1 MPNIN
6 TTVSTAS
13 TAKFNLDYYD
23 RKLLEVAKTKWVHQ
37 QFGQKRT
44 IPKNEG
50 KTVKFRRYELFTP
63 DAVTQKLAEGV
74 KPAGQTLSQTEV
86 NATVDQY
93 GAYVEIS
100 DLLDLTAADPVIR
113 DSVELLGE
121 QLGTVVDWVTRDAMR
136 AGASAHYAASR
147 LNMKSITGSD
157 KMTIAELRKAVKT
170 LKKSKAR
177 PFGDGNFVCIVD
189 PDVSYDIQN
198 DQLWKDIAVHA
209 DPERA
214 YRGEIG
220 RLFGIVFVETTE
232 GYVSEQSVLNA
243 VYAATTASTAFV
255 LKNDPTDAE
264 VAYLSKGGNK
274 IKVGSTEYTLAST
287 GSYTAATKTVT
298 LSAAAT
304 LTADAVVYSEDAG
317 ACAASDATV
326 PYKGTDVHHTMLFGS
341 DAYGVIDIA
350 GSGAIKSIIKPLGSA
365 GTADPLDQIS
375 TVGAK
380 VLAYTAKVLN
390 NLWILDVQSAAS

>member
-1 MPNIN
+1 MSLN

-23 RKLLEVAKTKWVHQ
+23 RKLLETAKTKLVHQ
-37 QFGQKRT
+37 QFGQKRS

-50 KTVKFRRYELFTP
+50 KTVKYRRYELFTP
-63 DAVTQKLAEGV
+63 NVATQKLTEGV

-86 NATVDQY
+86 QATVDQY

-113 DSVELLGE
+113 DSVVLLGE
-121 QLGTVVDWVTRDAMR
+121 QLGTVLDWVTRDAML
-136 AGASAHYAASR
+136 AGASVHYANAR
-147 LNMKSITGSD
+147 TNTKSITASD
-157 KMTIAELRKAVKT
+157 KITIAELRKAVKT

-189 PDVSYDIQN
+189 TDVAYDIQN
-198 DQLWKDIAVHA
+198 DQLWKDLAVHA

-214 YRGEIG
+214 FKGEIG

-232 GYVSEQSVLNA
+232 GYISEQAVLNA
-243 VYAATTASTAFV
+243 VNSSTTSSTEFV
-255 LKNDPTDAE
+255 LRDDPTDEA

-274 IKVGSTEYTLAST
+274 IKIGDTEHTLAAS
-287 GSYTAATKTVT
+287 GSYTASTKTVK
-298 LSAAAT
+298 LSAAAS
-304 LTADAVVYSEDAG
+304 LSANAIVYSEDAG
-317 ACAASDATV
+317 ACEGDTKEGV
-326 PYKGTDVHHTMLFGS
+326 NVHHTMLFGS
-341 DAYGVIDIA
+341 DAYGVIDVA

-365 GTADPLDQIS
+365 GAADPLDQIS

>member
-1 MPNIN
+1 MATN
-6 TTVSTAS
+6 TTAS
-13 TAKFNLDYYD
+13 AATDMKFNPNFYD
-23 RKLLEVAKTKWVHQ
+23 RKLLETAKTKFVHQ

-63 DAVTQKLAEGV
+63 NTTTQKLTEGV
-74 KPAGQTLSQTEV
+74 KPTGQTLSQTEV
-86 NATVDQY
+86 SATVEQY
-93 GAYVEIS
+93 GAYVEVT

-121 QLGTVVDWVTRDAMR
+121 QLGTVIDWVTRDAMR
-136 AGASAHYAASR
+136 AGASAHYGGGKA
-147 LNMKSITGSD
+147 NMKSLTTTD
-157 KMTIAELRKAVKT
+157 KMSIAELRKAVKT

-177 PFGDGNFVCIVD
+177 LFPDGNFVCICD
-189 PDVSYDIQN
+189 PDVAYDIQN
-198 DQLWKDIAVHA
+198 DSLWKDIAVHA

-214 YRGEIG
+214 YKGEIG

-232 GYVSEQSVLNA
+232 GYVSTQSVVNKVNA
-243 VYAATTASTAFV
+243 NVTSGHTFV
-255 LKNDPTDAE
+255 LKDDPSAAAA
-264 VAYLSKGGNK
+264 AYLVDGNK
-274 IKVGSTEYTLAST
+274 IKAGSLELTIAS
-287 GSYTAATKTVT
+287 YNEATKTVT
-298 LSAAAT
+298 VDETFSAT
-304 LTADAVVYSEDAG
+304 DKLDADDIVWSEDAG
-317 ACAASDATV
+317 APDATSKV
-326 PYKGTDVHHTMLFGS
+326 APDVHHTMLFGS

-350 GSGAIKSIIKPLGSA
+350 GSGALKSIIKPLGSA

-390 NLWILDVQSAAS
+390 SLWILDVMTTAS